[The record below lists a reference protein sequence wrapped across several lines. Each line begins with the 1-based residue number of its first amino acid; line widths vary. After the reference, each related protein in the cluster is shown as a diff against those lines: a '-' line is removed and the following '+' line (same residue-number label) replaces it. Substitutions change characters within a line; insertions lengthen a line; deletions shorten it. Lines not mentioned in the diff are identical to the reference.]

1 MRYAWQKDAQRCY
14 GLAIDAIRERCVRN
28 GDVKPIDDK
37 ERRQAEEGPCSAN
50 QLESVRGAA

>member
-28 GDVKPIDDK
+28 GDVKPIDDN
-37 ERRQAEEGPCSAN
+37 ERRQAEEGPRPDN
-50 QLESVRGAA
+50 QLDCVRGK